1 MKDLFLFIGV
11 GLLVWLIF
19 EFWKFKGSLL
29 VAQKQQ
35 IQNEIQPIHD
45 ELRGI
50 KEGLQEALINSSESK
65 QGA

>member
-11 GLLVWLIF
+11 GLLAWLIY
-19 EFWKFKGSLL
+19 EVWKFKGSLL

-50 KEGLQEALINSSESK
+50 KQALVNGSESK